1 MKSNHTNADNPS
13 NELVDEMREIIT
25 DVNRFLVDW
34 SARFVRCAGQANSSG
49 QPDKVL
55 RQQVAQF
62 LADQK
67 DWKSQK
73 LIEQQQLDAIANQLT
88 EAWIRLESEQ
98 RAIQHTGVTA
108 LVTRPP
114 ESRPDTV
121 VIPIETIPAN
131 ETISANETVVA
142 SEPIIAVAPVSI
154 ERLRSP
160 VAASARVARPR
171 DIIPRDAAIRQFEK
185 LKNAMNS
192 TRQSSL

>member
-121 VIPIETIPAN
+121 VSPIETIP
-131 ETISANETVVA
+131 ANETVVA